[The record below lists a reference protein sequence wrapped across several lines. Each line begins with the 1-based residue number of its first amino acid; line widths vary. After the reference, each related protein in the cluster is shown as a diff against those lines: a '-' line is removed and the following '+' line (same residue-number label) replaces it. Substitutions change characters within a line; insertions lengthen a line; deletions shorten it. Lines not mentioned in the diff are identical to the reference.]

1 MAKTMNGAQAMV
13 EALKHEGVE
22 IIFGIPGGVVL
33 PIFDALYKADIRV
46 MLTRHE
52 QGAIHA
58 ADGFAR
64 VSGKAGVCIATSGPG
79 ATNLVTG
86 LANAHMDSVPLV
98 AFTGQVNTT
107 MIGRDSFQEAD
118 ITGITIPITKHNYL
132 IKDPADLCPAIHEA
146 FHIATTGRPG
156 PVLIDL
162 PQDIAT
168 ADVTFK
174 IPGEVDLEGYKPTVK
189 GHIKQIKNAIKI
201 IKQSERPLLYV
212 GGGVIIS
219 GASAE
224 LLQLAER
231 MKVPVTHTLMGK
243 GAFPETH
250 ELSLGM
256 LGMHGTWAANT
267 TISNA
272 DVIIAVGARFDDRVT
287 GRLEK
292 FAKNA
297 VIIHADVDPAEIG
310 KNVPIHVPIVG
321 DAKDILQ
328 SLLKELPDDFEVRT
342 EWVEKVAKWKAEHP
356 MSYPDKEDEI
366 MPQHVVEKIY
376 EITKGQAV
384 VCTEVGQNQMWAAQ
398 FYKIDSPRMWLS
410 SGGLGTM
417 GYGLPASIGAQV
429 AAPDKLV
436 IDIAGD
442 GSFMMNIQE
451 LATIAAEGLPIKAIV
466 LNNGYLGMV
475 RQWQEM
481 FYEKRYSSSDI
492 VKNPDLAG
500 LAKAFGCVGIS
511 VKRKED
517 LEAALKE
524 AISNG
529 KPTVVDIA
537 VSREANV
544 FPMVPKG
551 ASLDEMIVE

>member
-1 MAKTMNGAQAMV
+1 MGKTMTGAQAMV

-132 IKDPADLCPAIHEA
+132 VKDPADLCDVIHEA

-162 PQDIAT
+162 PQDVAT
-168 ADVTFK
+168 ADVSFK

-189 GHIKQIKNAIKI
+189 GHIKQIKNAVKI
-201 IKQSERPLLYV
+201 IKQSQRPLFYV

-224 LLQLAER
+224 LLKLAER

-292 FAKNA
+292 FARNA

-342 EWVEKVAKWKAEHP
+342 EWVEKVAKWKSDHP
-356 MSYPDKEDEI
+356 MSYPDREDEI
-366 MPQHVVEKIY
+366 MPQYVVERIY
-376 EITKGQAV
+376 ELTQGKAI

-398 FYKIDSPRMWLS
+398 FYKTDTPRTWLS

-417 GYGLPASIGAQV
+417 GYGLPASIGAQI
-429 AAPDKLV
+429 AAPGALV

-481 FYEKRYSSSDI
+481 FYDKRYSSSDI
-492 VKNPDLAG
+492 VKNPDLAA
-500 LAKAFGCVGIS
+500 LAVAFGCVGIS
-511 VKRKED
+511 VKKKED
-517 LEAALKE
+517 LESALKE
-524 AISNG
+524 AFSNG
-529 KPTVVDIA
+529 KPTIVDVA